1 MNRYHFIFGNC
12 AGAARGEK
20 CNPKQLGKFLK
31 KQTHTE
37 ESGQLVAVG
46 LSEVIIST
54 AGLPRSRWLEN
65 PMFSIPLLPGKE
77 TKNLDDLKDFK
88 KGYLGSNRE
97 KADPGTLYLS
107 HLNSRDHNHPEAVEN
122 KWNGERASERIV
134 RQFQSGHDVF
144 QGTGA
149 ILFKCCQYQQAV
161 QLRPSGLE
169 PDWDGNADHPSL
181 YRGNRNSEPR
191 AAVIVR
197 QLQLTSELSVDLVF
211 CQLETNSQ
219 DLRIAASSQ
228 LDQSSGSLSRSRQI
242 ERLCTA
248 LANGNGGERPVILMG
263 DFNCRPGQQEFQL
276 LMDKYGFRHVPPE
289 GTPQAEQLD
298 HALSDKKQHRP
309 FSHLNHGIL
318 IDHAFVK
325 GLDQDKWQCRANI
338 LELPNEN
345 KLTRI
350 SDHRPVMLT
359 LDYLS

>member
-37 ESGQLVAVG
+37 SSGQLVAVG

-54 AGLPRSRWLEN
+54 AGLPRSRWLEQ
-65 PMFSIPLLPGKE
+65 PVFSIPLLPGKE

-122 KWNGERASERIV
+122 KWNGVRASERIV
-134 RQFQSGHDVF
+134 RQYQSGHDVF

-149 ILFKCCQYQQAV
+149 ILFKDCHYQQAV

-169 PDWDGNADHPSL
+169 PDWNSETDCPSL

-191 AAVIVR
+191 AAVIIR
-197 QLQLTSELSVDLVF
+197 KIQLTANLTVDLAF

-219 DLRIAASSQ
+219 DLRIGTTAQ
-228 LDQSSGSLSRSRQI
+228 LDQSSGGNSRTKQI
-242 ERLCTA
+242 QRLCDA
-248 LANGNGGERPVILMG
+248 LENGNGEKRPMILMG
-263 DFNCRPGQQEFQL
+263 DFNCRPGQKEFQL
-276 LMDKYGFRHVPPE
+276 LVEQYGFHFIPPE
-289 GTPQAEQLD
+289 GTPEDLEPD
-298 HALSDKKQHRP
+298 HTLSEKKQHLP

-325 GLDQDKWQCRANI
+325 GFDSDKWRFRSNI